1 MENENK
7 LIVKFMGLKFNKG
20 TMYNM
25 GYDVFADNNLY
36 RTHELQYHK
45 DWNWLMPVIDKCY
58 QEHMSKRIANAVMTC
73 DIDTTYKAVVEFI
86 KEYNK
91 YE

>member
-1 MENENK
+1 MNENK
-7 LIVKFMGLKFNKG
+7 LIAEYMGLKFDKG

-25 GYDVFADNNLY
+25 GYDVFGDGNLY